1 MIDPHA
7 DDEIH
12 AGYNS
17 YQRNEMD
24 ADLIWLASERE
35 IFLKTVAAAAT
46 RLAQGALERRPEWL
60 QCWSFATRRDTESP
74 EEVAQGFI
82 EQVAACARDLD
93 SDLFDHDAIERAEEI
108 CRGRE

>member
-12 AGYNS
+12 AGYNA

-24 ADLIWLASERE
+24 ADLEWLQEERAL
-35 IFLKTVAAAAT
+35 FHKMVVNAAT

-108 CRGRE
+108 CRGGE